1 MRGIRGAW
9 IETIRRVNDVFFST
23 ETAQF
28 IYTPRDMHTKRDMFQ
43 SENIRLFLL
52 VTCSIVDYIRHRLR
66 CFYKEI
72 FVVVLCPMFFLR
84 MSISNNVKVVHIR
97 ILARN
102 RECSSSTRTKQDSQ
116 FSLFLLSLFLINV
129 SLYYVGNNEVSS
141 ITNERKAQYLI
152 SKMAG

>member
-1 MRGIRGAW
+1 MRGIRAAW
-9 IETIRRVNDVFFST
+9 IETIRRVNDVFSST

-52 VTCSIVDYIRHRLR
+52 VTCSIVDYIRHRLH

-84 MSISNNVKVVHIR
+84 ISILNNVKVVHIC

-129 SLYYVGNNEVSS
+129 SLY
-141 ITNERKAQYLI
+141 ITSGITK
-152 SKMAG
+152 SHP

>member
-1 MRGIRGAW
+1 MRRIRAAW
-9 IETIRRVNDVFFST
+9 IKMIRRVNDVFSST

-52 VTCSIVDYIRHRLR
+52 VTCSIVDYIWHRLH

-72 FVVVLCPMFFLR
+72 LFVVVLCPMFFLR
-84 MSISNNVKVVHIR
+84 MSILNNVKVVHIH
-97 ILARN
+97 ILYWETGNVHPPLGRN
-102 RECSSSTRTKQDSQ
+102 KK
-116 FSLFLLSLFLINV
+116 FSLLLLSLFLINA